1 MLSILDRWEFF
12 STNDYWLEFRIFSRS
27 LKILCWKE
35 QNIDITFDVFLN
47 VRVSYFKGYLFPLE
61 LCFVHLTNRAWCYSF
76 MVKLIKHLIN
86 IDTINPFEN
95 FFGLLLRMGRRVLP
109 QTREFRSHFRSNNV
123 SSMAKVLESFYPDN
137 TCILNGP

>member
-1 MLSILDRWEFF
+1 MIDENFFQRMIIDWNLEFF
-12 STNDYWLEFRIFSRS
+12 RDLWKYSAE
-27 LKILCWKE
+27 KE